1 MDGEGCESWSYRLP
15 VTPNFGW
22 GLNKEESRRDCWH
35 GLKGRRSGK
44 CERRTRTRTSN
55 LCYQRHIQGRHRK
68 GNNVEHKEKDAGG
81 QSRPEGKEGAG
92 TASARNVCRFR
103 LVKETEEGRRPVTDM
118 GWFSIKGRRRLPEEG
133 GKDKNVRPSTT
144 RSGVLTSEDTGAG
157 TRAKEGGTSRTS
169 RSGSR
174 RRSNNS
180 SVAGV
185 RMRTV
190 CCCGQRQDKQTLAER
205 SDHLRQRVRGC
216 RLRGRRVRGW
226 EREGVERIRRRTRG
240 RRARGH
246 RARGNLH
253 KGADCEDERTSP
265 AEV

>member
-1 MDGEGCESWSYRLP
+1 
-15 VTPNFGW
+15 
-22 GLNKEESRRDCWH
+22 
-35 GLKGRRSGK
+35 
-44 CERRTRTRTSN
+44 
-55 LCYQRHIQGRHRK
+55 
-68 GNNVEHKEKDAGG
+68 
-81 QSRPEGKEGAG
+81 
-92 TASARNVCRFR
+92 
-103 LVKETEEGRRPVTDM
+103 M
-118 GWFSIKGRRRLPEEG
+118 GWFSIKGRRRLTEEG

-174 RRSNNS
+174 RRRNNS
-180 SVAGV
+180 SLAGV

-190 CCCGQRQDKQTLAER
+190 LLLRSTIRQECCKER

-253 KGADCEDERTSP
+253 EGADCEDERTSP